1 MPAAFDAESF
11 FWVLIWTAH
20 RYEGGVV
27 TRPHALKPFASLT
40 QDTSATAKFYFLGK
54 VEVLQLTPSH
64 QGNLETLENLRDLFF
79 NLVNPRVQQP
89 YGKITDEK
97 IFELMHDR
105 LSPQFGDDLDEW
117 LAEQYEKSGVERNP
131 NGTRHPTLKPE
142 LWKSFPKEPI
152 DGEKTSTIQQQSMLD
167 SEMWA
172 KLISP
177 SAFEPLDSA
186 SF

>member
-27 TRPHALKPFASLT
+27 TRPHALKSFASLT
-40 QDTSATAKFYFLGK
+40 QNTSATEKFYFLGD
-54 VEVLQLTPSH
+54 VEVLQLTSSH
-64 QGNLETLENLRDLFF
+64 QGSLDTLENLRGLFF

-97 IFELMHDR
+97 IFELMHNR

-117 LAEQYEKSGVERNP
+117 LAEQYEKSGVERNS
-131 NGTRHPTLKPE
+131 NGARHPTFKSE
-142 LWKSFPKEPI
+142 LWNLFPKEPI
-152 DGEKTSTIQQQSMLD
+152 DGGKASTIQQQSMLD

-177 SAFEPLDSA
+177 SAFDPQESA
-186 SF
+186 CS